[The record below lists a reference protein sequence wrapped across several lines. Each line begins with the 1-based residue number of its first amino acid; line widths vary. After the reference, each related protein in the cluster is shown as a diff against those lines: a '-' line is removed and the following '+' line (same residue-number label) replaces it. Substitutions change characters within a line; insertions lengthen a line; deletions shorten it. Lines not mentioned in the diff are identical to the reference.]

1 MNVSTKELS
10 RPVVFG
16 PDDGPLVRR
25 SEIHLLPDPT
35 RTVTRPFQPGAENVG
50 PGLSRAAP
58 VIDRILGLTEEE
70 AVAALD
76 DVEQRFGERHRA
88 MRKTFRNAAARVLST
103 MSFETPLST
112 ARLVLIGAVFTQE
125 CAIEAAALC
134 NPSVV
139 FAPGST
145 EAARSGAHDAE
156 LVLSVRGIGEGH
168 RSTIGFRTGRV
179 RTDGSV
185 TIDAPDPFPITSD
198 ATDLAN
204 ADEVGP
210 AYRSVFGGGSSTV
223 SERVL
228 WPHLGEESNGMEDAR
243 FVRFVDE
250 RGRVSYLATYT
261 AFDGSTVR
269 QRLLETVDFVGF
281 TSRSIAGVGANGKGL
296 AIFPRKIDGR
306 YAALTRSDRESNGI
320 AFSDTL
326 MHWNEPFVI
335 QSPTHPWEIVQLGNC
350 GSPVEVDAGWLVLTH
365 GVGALRTYSI
375 GALLLDRDD
384 PTKVI
389 GRTATPLITSDIS
402 TPGGYVPNAIYTC
415 GAIVHGDNFVIPYAI
430 ADRAITVAT
439 VSVQALLA
447 SM

>member
-1 MNVSTKELS
+1 M
-10 RPVVFG
+10 
-16 PDDGPLVRR
+16 
-25 SEIHLLPDPT
+25 
-35 RTVTRPFQPGAENVG
+35 
-50 PGLSRAAP
+50 
-58 VIDRILGLTEEE
+58 
-70 AVAALD
+70 
-76 DVEQRFGERHRA
+76 
-88 MRKTFRNAAARVLST
+88 
-103 MSFETPLST
+103 
-112 ARLVLIGAVFTQE
+112 
-125 CAIEAAALC
+125 
-134 NPSVV
+134 V

-168 RSTIGFRTGRV
+168 RSVIGFRTGRV
-179 RTDGSV
+179 RTNGSV
-185 TIDAPDPFPITSD
+185 EIDRPDPFPITSD
-198 ATDLAN
+198 GTDLAN
-204 ADEVGP
+204 DDEVGP

-269 QRLLETVDFVGF
+269 QRLLGTVDFVGF

-296 AIFPRKIDGR
+296 AIFPRMIDGR
-306 YAALTRSDRESNGI
+306 YAALTRSDRESNGV

-389 GRTATPLITSDIS
+389 GRTSTPLITSDIS

-415 GAIVHGDNFVIPYAI
+415 GSIVHGDNFVIPYAI

-439 VSVQALLA
+439 VSVRALLA
-447 SM
+447 TM